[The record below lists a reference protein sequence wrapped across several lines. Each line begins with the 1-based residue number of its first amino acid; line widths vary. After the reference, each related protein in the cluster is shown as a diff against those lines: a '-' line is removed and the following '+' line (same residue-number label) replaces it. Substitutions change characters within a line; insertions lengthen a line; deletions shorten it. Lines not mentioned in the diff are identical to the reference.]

1 MPAVR
6 QIRVLDPLSLGHHL
20 GRPSLVSQPGHDP
33 SNTRGQIVGEFR
45 TRRPRGSRK
54 CPHDHVGA
62 GWQARQLPR
71 HQVAQLPGHP
81 MADHGSPHGTTHD
94 ESRTRR
100 QGGLR
105 GTGVHDQRCARQHG
119 IPRASRRGSP
129 QRAGSFDARAAR
141 PARLLGRDTS
151 ATLAATC
158 GEHGTTRPGA
168 HAGAEAVRAC
178 TPTVVR
184 LESALHG
191 VSSLRLG
198 DRGRRALGMLTNG
211 RTDLF
216 LGTKVRNSPRT
227 GQTRVRQ
234 SRMLGRPSRSRAG
247 TAVIRAGVG
256 PRSGRPPTCGK
267 LLHAAIRLA

>member
-45 TRRPRGSRK
+45 TRRPRGSRE

-94 ESRTRR
+94 ESPTRR

-105 GTGVHDQRCARQHG
+105 GTGVDDDGA
-119 IPRASRRGSP
+119 RGSTGS
-129 QRAGSFDARAAR
+129 RAHHDAEV
-141 PARLLGRDTS
+141 LS
-151 ATLAATC
+151 APDPST
-158 GEHGTTRPGA
+158 PGQ
-168 HAGAEAVRAC
+168 HD
-178 TPTVVR
+178 
-184 LESALHG
+184 
-191 VSSLRLG
+191 RLG
-198 DRGRRALGMLTNG
+198 Y
-211 RTDLF
+211 
-216 LGTKVRNSPRT
+216 
-227 GQTRVRQ
+227 
-234 SRMLGRPSRSRAG
+234 
-247 TAVIRAGVG
+247 
-256 PRSGRPPTCGK
+256 
-267 LLHAAIRLA
+267 

>member
-1 MPAVR
+1 MHDVR

-33 SNTRGQIVGEFR
+33 SNTRGQVVGEFR

-54 CPHDHVGA
+54 CPARPRRCRLAGPRDGPPSGGA
-62 GWQARQLPR
+62 A
-71 HQVAQLPGHP
+71 A
-81 MADHGSPHGTTHD
+81 GSPDGGPRIPPRNDPRRIPHAQAGRSAWHG
-94 ESRTRR
+94 RAPP
-100 QGGLR
+100 
-105 GTGVHDQRCARQHG
+105 RCARQHG

-141 PARLLGRDTS
+141 TARLLGRDTS

-168 HAGAEAVRAC
+168 HAGAEPVRAG

-198 DRGRRALGMLTNG
+198 DLGRRALGMVTTG

-216 LGTKVRNSPRT
+216 LGTKVRNRPRT

-234 SRMLGRPSRSRAG
+234 SPD
-247 TAVIRAGVG
+247 
-256 PRSGRPPTCGK
+256 RSGAQLDAVRAP
-267 LLHAAIRLA
+267 R